1 MSKKTSENN
10 TRLKRQQTKPPADRP
25 VVFVDRSE
33 LPVHYDRTGVSLIAR
48 DPDSVYAYWEI
59 SPSSLREVKSK
70 LGEAYKNSIRTLRM
84 LDITGIDFNGTNAKG
99 QFDIDLDPKAQ
110 SRYIILPNDNA
121 TVCADLGLKTAE
133 GVFYPLARSN
143 MISTPSANESDCMD
157 TTWVK
162 VKHKQGSKP
171 FVVARTFSLPPKQ
184 ENAVQ
189 TSTEKAQTGEYEE
202 DAGKTPSRGNADVLG
217 INEAG
222 KTPARRNADAR
233 DTGTP
238 EMTGEA
244 ALPSARVQPKGP
256 GEKSPTAA
264 PRGHVDLRPEGVFN
278 EREIISSFITNHI
291 DSSEEAAFSAGI
303 ATSSSFFAD
312 LADVSSAASGGGG
325 SERQRLQQGK
335 DFFLHLDADFIV
347 YGKTKPGAT
356 VTLDDQP
363 IALRR
368 DGSFTMRFAL
378 PDGMVPLNFLGQS
391 PDGSDK
397 KNISLTVGRI
407 TTVLP

>member
-1 MSKKTSENN
+1 MSKKTSENKK
-10 TRLKRQQTKPPADRP
+10 RLERQQPKPPEHRP

-33 LPVHYDRTGVSLIAR
+33 LPVHYGRTGVSLIAR

-99 QFDIDLDPKAQ
+99 QFDIDLDPKTQ
-110 SRYIILPNDNA
+110 SRYVILPNDNA
-121 TVCADLGLKTAE
+121 TVCADLGLKTAT

-143 MISTPSANESDCMD
+143 VISTPSANESDCME

-184 ENAVQ
+184 ESAVQ
-189 TSTEKAQTGEYEE
+189 TSTAKAQTGEYEE
-202 DAGKTPSRGNADVLG
+202 
-217 INEAG
+217 EAG
-222 KTPARRNADAR
+222 MTPARRNADAL
-233 DTGTP
+233 DTSTA
-238 EMTGEA
+238 ERTGET

-264 PRGHVDLRPEGVFN
+264 PTGHIGLRPENVFN

-291 DSSEEAAFSAGI
+291 DSSEEAAFSAGV

-312 LADVSSAASGGGG
+312 LADVSSAAIGGGG

-347 YGKTKPGAT
+347 YGKTKPGAA

-363 IALRR
+363 LTLRQ
-368 DGSFTMRFAL
+368 DGSFTVRFAL